1 MTKEEL
7 VKKQLVDHSKEV
19 FKQHGYAAVTMDHIA
34 KASGKGRSTLY
45 YYFKNKHDVFEA
57 FVTAEYTDMITTAAA
72 SVSPHQTITDNLYK
86 YTESKL
92 TSLIHKTE
100 TYTLLLSDIKHNEDI
115 LNKTLVKIRDK
126 DIALVKQ
133 CLHWAMEKK
142 EIKPI
147 SEDDI
152 DFLALALVTATGS
165 LEKEIFLYE
174 TIKSD
179 MLPRLQWIN
188 KLLIKGLA

>member
-1 MTKEEL
+1 MTKDEL
-7 VKKQLVDHSKEV
+7 VNYAKEV

-57 FVTAEYTDMITTAAA
+57 FVTAEYTHMITTAAA
-72 SVSPHQTITDNLYK
+72 AVSPHQTITDNLYK

-92 TSLIHKTE
+92 SSLIHKTE

-115 LNKTLVKIRDK
+115 LNKILVKIRDK